1 MKERTRSR
9 FSIYVL
15 PVVVGLVCS
24 VLGCQ
29 AQGNE
34 TESASSAETEGE
46 TIFNGEDLTGWDGD
60 ARFWSVEN
68 GAIVGET
75 TEDTPAEANTFLIW
89 EGGEPSDFEVTF
101 DYRFVVVSDESYG
114 NSGIQVRSERF
125 EDEEHPD
132 LNHRVR
138 GYQAD
143 MAISDWIPGI
153 HYDEGGRGIMA
164 RRGQRVHIDAQ
175 GERHEE
181 RFGEE
186 DALGEF
192 INVHS
197 EWNDYR
203 VYARGDTIRAS
214 INGQLMHELIDE
226 SPEGEDSGIIAFQI
240 HTGPPMRVELKDVVL
255 TRL

>member
-1 MKERTRSR
+1 MNNRTRNWL
-9 FSIYVL
+9 SINALLVM
-15 PVVVGLVCS
+15 VGLVFS
-24 VLGCQ
+24 TLGCQ

-34 TESASSAETEGE
+34 EDSAAVAEAEGE
-46 TIFNGEDLTGWDGD
+46 AIFNGQDLAGWDGD

-75 TEDTPAEANTFLIW
+75 TEDTSTEANTFLIW
-89 EGGEPSDFEVTF
+89 EGGEPSDFELTF
-101 DYRFVVVSDESYG
+101 DYRFVIVSDESYG
-114 NSGIQVRSERF
+114 NSGVQVRSERF
-125 EDEEHPD
+125 QDEEHPD
-132 LNHRVR
+132 LEHRVR
-138 GYQAD
+138 GHQAD

-153 HYDEGGRGIMA
+153 HYDEGGRGIIA
-164 RRGQRVHIDAQ
+164 RRGQRVHIDAE
-175 GERHEE
+175 GERHED
-181 RFGEE
+181 RFAEE
-186 DALGEF
+186 DALGEY

-226 SPEGEDSGIIAFQI
+226 SPEGEDAGIIAFQI
-240 HTGPPMRVELKDVVL
+240 HQGPPMRVELRDVVL